1 LKDNLANTTVNLSEG
16 AYTFASEVGI
26 FNSRF
31 EIVYQSAL
39 ALPTFTANN
48 VVVYSQ
54 NGDVTINSGK
64 TLMDQVRIFD
74 VRGRLLAEKNHI
86 NATETKLNI
95 GAQNQVLL
103 VKITA
108 ENGSVVTKKI
118 IQ

>member
-1 LKDNLANTTVNLSEG
+1 MTQG
-16 AYTFASEVGI
+16 AYTFSSEVGV

-39 ALPTFTANN
+39 VLPTFTANN

-54 NGDVTINSGK
+54 NGDVTINSG
-64 TLMDQVRIFD
+64 TTPMDQVRIFD
-74 VRGRLLAEKNHI
+74 VRGRLLAERRGVH
-86 NATETKLNI
+86 ATEIKLNI

-103 VKITA
+103 VKITT